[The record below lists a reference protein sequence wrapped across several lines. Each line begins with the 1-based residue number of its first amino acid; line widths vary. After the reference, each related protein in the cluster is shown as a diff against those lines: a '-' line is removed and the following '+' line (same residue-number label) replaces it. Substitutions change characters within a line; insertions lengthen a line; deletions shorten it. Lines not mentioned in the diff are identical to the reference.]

1 MSSMTAP
8 DDNSADVITAA
19 VLGCGVIGSS
29 WMTAFQAAGHAV
41 RVWDPKLATADPGT
55 ADGLEG
61 VTVCETAEEAVE
73 GAQFVQESGPEDL
86 AAKRALLARIA
97 PSLSPG
103 AVIAS
108 STSTLQASEIQKG
121 LDCADRVLIGHP
133 FNPPHVMPLV
143 EVAGGMATAEWA
155 IDKAMRFYAALGKH
169 PIRLR
174 IERPGHLANR
184 LQAALWREA
193 VDAVACG
200 QASVADVDAAVTLA
214 LGPRWALA
222 GPFGTFAVGGGEG
235 GIAHFLAHLGAPF
248 EALWDD
254 AHRPEMTTSLTVKLV
269 DDVARELDLTLPKPE
284 REERLRRI
292 MAIARGENCPE
303 RGTCE

>member
-1 MSSMTAP
+1 LEQAT
-8 DDNSADVITAA
+8 TA

-29 WMTAFQAAGHAV
+29 WMTAFHSAGNKV
-41 RVWDPKLATADPGT
+41 RVWDPNLTAAGAKAATA
-55 ADGLEG
+55 LEA
-61 VTVCETAEEAVE
+61 VTICDTPEAAVE
-73 GAQFVQESGPEDL
+73 GAHFVQESGPENL
-86 AAKRALLARIA
+86 AAKRALYARIG
-97 PSLSPG
+97 PSLESG
-103 AVIAS
+103 TVIAS
-108 STSTLQASEIQKG
+108 STSTLQASDIQLG
-121 LDCADRVLIGHP
+121 LECADRVIVGHP

-143 EVAGGMATAEWA
+143 EVIGGAATAEWA
-155 IDKAMRFYAALGKH
+155 IDKAMSFYAALGKH

-222 GPFGTFAVGGGEG
+222 GPFATFAIGGGEG
-235 GIAHFLAHLGAPF
+235 GLAHFLDHLGAPF

-254 AHRPEMTTSLTVKLV
+254 AHRPDMTAALTQKLV
-269 DDVARELDLTLPKPE
+269 GDVARELDLSLSSQE
-284 REERLRRI
+284 REQRLRRI
-292 MAIARGENCPE
+292 MAIARGEEPKV
-303 RGTCE
+303 